1 MGVVNPSGKLPVTF
15 PMNEGEW
22 PANTPGQF
30 PGVMIHGKPTVAY
43 TEGLNIGYRWYD
55 AENVKPRFAFGYGLS
70 YTTFELSNIS
80 VSPQVSDGTRP
91 ITVAVDVKNTG
102 SRDGA
107 EVAQVYVSMPPWL
120 NQPPKRL
127 IGFEKVALEAGETQT
142 VTMTID
148 PMASSHPLGT
158 WNVATQQWVTSP
170 GQYTLRVGNSS
181 DALSLQSTVT
191 ISE

>member
-1 MGVVNPSGKLPVTF
+1 LPET
-15 PMNEGEW
+15 
-22 PANTPGQF
+22 
-30 PGVMIHGKPTVAY
+30 
-43 TEGLNIGYRWYD
+43 
-55 AENVKPRFAFGYGLS
+55 
-70 YTTFELSNIS
+70 
-80 VSPQVSDGTRP
+80 SDGTEP
-91 ITVAVDVKNTG
+91 ITVTIDVKNTG

-107 EVAQVYVSMPPWL
+107 EVAQVYVSMPAWL

-127 IGFEKVALEAGETQT
+127 IGFEKVALKAGEKRT

-181 DALSLQSTVT
+181 DTLKLQRTIT